1 MWGCQLSYPKNMHKL
16 DLETLSK
23 ERLHKAVDQEIFDLG
38 QNLFQQG
45 LVLIQELTDLRAN
58 CVIQDLR
65 NYHVQIKVSKSH
77 IFFKCSCSHG
87 SRGLICEH
95 DVAAWLCIYAELE
108 KKLPPVWR
116 TQINQ
121 VISSVQQTSRSSE
134 ASPYAL
140 FFSLQHTSATGSAVW
155 SILPYQLSW
164 NVLKD
169 ELPQDGASRDELPLM
184 PVTERESPPG
194 DVPSSHN
201 NLPVTNQDLITAAIE
216 RDPTIGMHAKPLYN
230 PLEPSGCKNC
240 KFASVNLANIL
251 IERQHTGALTEN
263 GGFLDDYLALIDST
277 NSPLFIGDTKNPLR
291 QRLQII
297 SSTGKLKLELNK
309 DAQGLH
315 IGLLIGMGK
324 DSIQLNPKNIQVV
337 QNNPLWVLY
346 TPYLIRLDHP
356 SALDLIATFRELNKV
371 TIPNQQEQDFRN
383 KYFLEL
389 ARQFPLEGNHIS
401 WKQIQ
406 TEPVP
411 RLYLSDE
418 SEELQV
424 QLRFKY
430 GDLELPY
437 DHEMPAESISHEPDS
452 WTLVSIQRKPELE
465 KEYFERLGT
474 ATFGLKRAPHPA
486 RPGWFRLRAR
496 THPVDFLLNT
506 LPRLTKKGYE
516 LYGEEKLKTAR
527 VNHNKP
533 TISFNV
539 SSDIDWFDVKAV
551 VNFGE
556 LEVNLKEIRRVM
568 RKHERFI
575 RLPDGSIGEIP
586 EDWFEH
592 YKHLFMLGE
601 SKGENIRFSR
611 YHIMLIEKALAQA
624 DQVQIDQKF
633 DKSRQR
639 LQAILDGGF
648 KGIQSTPLPEG
659 FIGNLRPYQQAG
671 YEWLH
676 FLYEYEFGGCLAD
689 DMGLGKTIQALAF
702 LQSIYE
708 EVDGKHPP
716 VEASLLVVP
725 RSLLINW
732 QREAAR
738 FTPNLRI
745 LEYFN
750 TDRVRNKTAF
760 DQVDLVITTYGVM
773 LRDIEFLHGYTF
785 HYAILDE
792 SQAIKNPFS
801 QTARAAHLLQA
812 KHHMV
817 LTGTPIENSTTELWS
832 QFAFLNPGLLGSLK
846 YFKAEFGAPIEKKG
860 SEEVAETL
868 RELVFPFI
876 LRRTKDQVAPEL
888 PPRSERIVYSDMEPA
903 QRKLYNRMRDYYRS
917 LLLGMLESEG
927 LDKSRM
933 KILEG
938 LLRLR
943 QISNHPRLVDN
954 KFRGASGKFELLFD
968 TLETLR
974 SEGHKALV
982 FSQFVQMLSLVR
994 KELDRLE
1001 VPYTYL
1007 DGSTHNRQ
1015 EQVDTF
1021 QNRDDIPFF
1030 LISLKAGGLGLNLTA
1045 ADYVIHIDPWW
1056 NPAVEMQASDRT
1068 HRIGQEKPVF
1078 VYKLIARDSVE
1089 EKILVLQDRKKNL
1102 VDQII
1107 TTESSFF
1114 KNLTEEDITVLF
1126 EN

>member
-1 MWGCQLSYPKNMHKL
+1 MHKL

-23 ERLHKAVDQEIFDLG
+23 ERLHKAVDQETLDLG
-38 QNLFQQG
+38 VDLYQRG
-45 LVLIQELTDLRAN
+45 LVLIQELSDLKAR
-58 CVIQDLR
+58 CIIQDTR
-65 NYHVQIKVSKSH
+65 NYHVQIKVAKNH

-87 SRGLICEH
+87 SRGLVCEH
-95 DVAAWLCIYAELE
+95 DVAAWLSIHAELE
-108 KKLPPVWR
+108 KQLPPIWR
-116 TQINQ
+116 TQLNQ
-121 VISSVQQTSRSSE
+121 VIATIPPTSHTNE
-134 ASPYAL
+134 AVPYGL
-140 FFSLQHTSATGSAVW
+140 FFSLKSESSLQSANWT
-155 SILPYQLSW
+155 ILPYQLSW
-164 NVLKD
+164 NALAD
-169 ELPQDGASRDELPLM
+169 EMRSDDPSKASDYLLFEEG
-184 PVTERESPPG
+184 T
-194 DVPSSHN
+194 PSF
-201 NLPVTNQDLITAAIE
+201 TNASITKYNDLIAAAIE
-216 RDPTIGMHAKPLYN
+216 GNPSLGMRARPLYHS
-230 PLEPSGCKNC
+230 LEPGGCKNC
-240 KFASVNLANIL
+240 VFASTNLANIL
-251 IERQHTGALTEN
+251 IERQHAPALSEN
-263 GGFLDDYLALIDST
+263 AIPLDDYLALIAST
-277 NSPLFIGDTKNPLR
+277 NSLLFFGDSKNPLKK
-291 QRLQII
+291 RLKIA
-297 SSTGKLKLELNK
+297 TDPVKLSLELNK
-309 DAQGLH
+309 DDQGLH
-315 IGLLIGMGK
+315 IRLKAALGE
-324 DSIQLNPKNIQVV
+324 DSLQLNPHIIQVV
-337 QNNPLWVLY
+337 QDSPLWVLQMPFLMRMEY
-346 TPYLIRLDHP
+346 PSDIELI
-356 SALDLIATFRELNKV
+356 STFRELNSV
-371 TIPNQQEQDFRN
+371 TIPSQQEKDFQN
-383 KYFLEL
+383 KYFLDL
-389 ARQFPLEGNHIS
+389 ARQIHLEGNLITRERT
-401 WKQIQ
+401 Q
-406 TEPVP
+406 TQPIP

-418 SEELQV
+418 YDELQV

-430 GDLELPY
+430 DDVEIPY
-437 DHEMPAESISHEPDS
+437 DPDLPTESIYHKPDT
-452 WTLVSIQRKPELE
+452 WTLICIQRKPEQE
-465 KEYFERLGT
+465 KEILERLGAPT
-474 ATFGLKRAPHPA
+474 YGLKRAPYPA

-506 LPRLTKKGYE
+506 LPRLAKKGFE
-516 LYGEEKLKTAR
+516 FYGEEELKTAR

-539 SSDIDWFDVKAV
+539 SSEIDWFDVKTI

-556 LEVNLKEIRRVM
+556 LEIGPKEIRRAM

-586 EDWFEH
+586 EEWFER
-592 YKHLFMLGE
+592 YKHLFALGE
-601 SKGENIRFSR
+601 SKGENLRLSR
-611 YHIMLIEKALAQA
+611 YQITLIDKALAQA
-624 DQVQIDQKF
+624 DQAQIDQKF
-633 DKSRQR
+633 EKSRKR
-639 LQAILDGGF
+639 LQDLLEGGF
-648 KGIQSTPLPEG
+648 KGIQTTPLPEG
-659 FIGNLRPYQQAG
+659 FTGELRPYQIAG

-676 FLYEYEFGGCLAD
+676 FLYEFEFGGCLAD

-708 EVDGKHPP
+708 VIDGKQPP
-716 VEASLLVVP
+716 VEASILVVP

-745 LEYFN
+745 LEYFD
-750 TDRVRNKTAF
+750 TCRERDKSAF

-817 LTGTPIENSTTELWS
+817 LTGTPIENSTAELWS

-846 YFKAEFGAPIEKKG
+846 YFKSEFSAPIEKKG
-860 SEEVAETL
+860 DEEVAQTL

-903 QRKLYNRMRDYYRS
+903 QRKLYDRMRDYYRS

-943 QISNHPRLVDN
+943 QISNHPRLVDE

-974 SEGHKALV
+974 SEGHKALI

-994 KELDRLE
+994 AELDRLG
-1001 VPYTYL
+1001 VVYTYL

-1021 QNRDDIPFF
+1021 QSRRDIPFF
-1030 LISLKAGGLGLNLTA
+1030 LISLKAGGIGLNLTA

-1068 HRIGQEKPVF
+1068 HRIGQDKPVF

-1089 EKILVLQDRKKNL
+1089 EKILLLQDRKKNL

-1114 KNLTEEDITVLF
+1114 KNLNENDIRVLF
-1126 EN
+1126 EK